1 MPPAADVPNVLTP
14 EQGHE
19 AIYRFVAQ
27 YYKRE
32 RIVPLML
39 MLTSMRPTR
48 DEYRTNDPAAWSGSD
63 ACRGRS
69 LGLRFPRY
77 LHLMGRE
84 MLLNAG
90 LVRSHRTPRSAI
102 SESRVWRST
111 KTALSRSRFLKGQC

>member
-48 DEYRTNDPAAWSGSD
+48 DEYRTNDPAAWSDWERCVQETLAGTP
-63 ACRGRS
+63 
-69 LGLRFPRY
+69 LPRY
-77 LHLMGRE
+77 LHLMGRRGK
-84 MLLNAG
+84 MLLNA
-90 LVRSHRTPRSAI
+90 
-102 SESRVWRST
+102 
-111 KTALSRSRFLKGQC
+111 